1 MEFLTYWIICGC
13 IAFCMSIYKD
23 WYDGEDI
30 TIYLLASS
38 ALCLLMLGIIGL
50 AIVTYLTF
58 QTFLHNFGEK
68 TLVKGRKK

>member
-1 MEFLTYWIICGC
+1 MEFAIFWLVCGC
-13 IAFCMSIYKD
+13 IAFCMSLYKD

-30 TIYLLASS
+30 TVYLVVTSMVCLLA
-38 ALCLLMLGIIGL
+38 LGVIGL

-58 QTFLHNFGEK
+58 QTLLHNFGEK